1 MPSSAGGH
9 LVLHLFSFLISNYL
23 KPSPGGGGYFQKKW
37 VGVGVCGTLLE
48 TFTLFQTKI
57 CVFPYLFTDL
67 IKFDTL
73 FQTCLIISSL
83 GQTNVKG
90 NVYTLLLSRIQK
102 SSKFRT

>member
-1 MPSSAGGH
+1 MPSSAEGH
-9 LVLHLFSFLISNYL
+9 LVLQLFSLLISNYL
-23 KPSPGGGGYFQKKW
+23 KPRGGGYFQKKW
-37 VGVGVCGTLLE
+37 VRVCGTLPE
-48 TFTLFQTKI
+48 TVTLFQTKI
-57 CVFPYLFTDL
+57 CVFPYLITDL